1 MTASPAWKSLKRVH
15 FLCRK
20 TPRHLSNSEVEAWI
34 TVFLGPGGRGFCTN
48 FSHVGLYIIERL
60 PEGEVLV
67 LVVELLL
74 VIVGRTEPLP
84 RQSIYEHRW
93 MIRGLRR
100 RHRGNAALVL
110 AILRIFISNLLYL
123 LYASSNL
130 NPAFCNSFEQYLEAA
145 LVEST
150 MQTTT
155 QRARFFRN
163 VARTTDY
170 FVGRRTISHAASFVG
185 SLLRSSSA
193 TSTSPPSSSS
203 SSVGRAFTTYV
214 GQPRRSTPRYCYRCA
229 RNGSINAE
237 RRWSGVETDGECP

>member
-93 MIRGLRR
+93 MIRGWRR
-100 RHRGNAALVL
+100 RHRGNAALVF
-110 AILRIFISNLLYL
+110 AILRIFISYT
-123 LYASSNL
+123 SSNL
-130 NPAFCNSFEQYLEAA
+130 NSAFCYGFERYLEAA
-145 LVEST
+145 LVES
-150 MQTTT
+150 
-155 QRARFFRN
+155 
-163 VARTTDY
+163 
-170 FVGRRTISHAASFVG
+170 
-185 SLLRSSSA
+185 
-193 TSTSPPSSSS
+193 PSS
-203 SSVGRAFTTYV
+203 
-214 GQPRRSTPRYCYRCA
+214 QPRRSTPRYCYRCA

-237 RRWSGVETDGECP
+237 RRWSEVETDGECLQKRERERNCGSQEHGRVR